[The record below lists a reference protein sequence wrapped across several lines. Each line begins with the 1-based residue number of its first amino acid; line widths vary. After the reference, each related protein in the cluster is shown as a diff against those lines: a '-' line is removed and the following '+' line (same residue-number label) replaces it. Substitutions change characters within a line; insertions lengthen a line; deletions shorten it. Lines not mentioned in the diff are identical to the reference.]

1 MSLAILVNMGQKT
14 IEIITESIN
23 SGFKD
28 FLLVLLGALI
38 SCGTTWF
45 LDGLRFKREV
55 KIKNREMRKDVY
67 QALYE
72 FFVTTYKLRNNDIKK
87 EDIKNYNYVELQT
100 KVELFASNEFKE
112 KLIGFVEQKPEHE
125 RTIEF
130 LTKDEIGVLQG
141 IIRKDLM
148 IEDK

>member
-1 MSLAILVNMGQKT
+1 MNLAILVNMGQKT
-14 IEIITESIN
+14 IEIITESVK

-28 FLLVLLGALI
+28 FSLVLLGALI

-45 LDGLRFKREV
+45 LDSLRFKREV

-72 FFVTTYKLRNNDIKK
+72 FFIATYKFRNNDIKK
-87 EDIKNYNYVELQT
+87 EDIKNYNYVELET
-100 KVELFASNEFKE
+100 KAELFASNEFNKT
-112 KLIGFVEQKPEHE
+112 LVNFVMQKPEHE

-130 LTKDEIGVLQG
+130 LSKDEIGTLQG

>member
-1 MSLAILVNMGQKT
+1 MLM
-14 IEIITESIN
+14 
-23 SGFKD
+23 KD
-28 FLLVLLGALI
+28 ALLVLLGALI

-45 LDGLRFKREV
+45 LDSLRFKREV

-72 FFVTTYKLRNNDIKK
+72 FFIATYKFRNNDIKK
-87 EDIKNYNYVELQT
+87 EDIKNYNYVELET
-100 KVELFASNEFKE
+100 KVELFASKEFKE
-112 KLIGFVEQKPEHE
+112 KLIGFVEQKSEDE